1 MDDITSKKTDSF
13 NLLNENHFTETSL
26 KEAVNTQQHNLTDQT
41 SSQNKNPLLLPKF
54 SRKELDNVEMPDQ
67 IAKEIRMEKYRILGI
82 QLIGILLVLISAFF
96 LIVYFT
102 ANEKTDIL
110 GIDKAYIPNPILMG
124 IVGFIGLIILI
135 IGLVDYRQIL
145 LGVRTY
151 KTNLL
156 IGKDTI
162 PFFLIK
168 HYRYLIKGPIYINWL
183 CSTIYLYG
191 SLTLGIMIG
200 INEIFKRQNKEQIIS
215 EIIIVGVILI
225 ATILF
230 HVFSLIS
237 IKWRKGNISSYYGYE
252 ILSSEEIKESKKQAN
267 KQCLIVFFIILAIVL
282 FIVFIPYMLIRKKKR
297 LSLIPFLTQ

>member
-13 NLLNENHFTETSL
+13 NISNDNYFTEANL
-26 KEAVNTQQHNLTDQT
+26 REATNTQQTNLTDQ
-41 SSQNKNPLLLPKF
+41 SASQNKNSLLLPKF
-54 SRKELDNVEMPDQ
+54 SKKELDNVEMPDQ

-82 QLIGILLVLISAFF
+82 QLIGILLLLISAFF
-96 LIVYFT
+96 LIVHFT

-124 IVGFIGLIILI
+124 VVGFIGLIILI

-156 IGKDTI
+156 IGRDTI

-183 CSTIYLYG
+183 CATIYLYG

-200 INEIFKRQNKEQIIS
+200 INEIFKRQNKEQIIT

-225 ATILF
+225 ATVLF

-237 IKWRKGNISSYYGYE
+237 IRWRKGNISSYYGYE

-267 KQCLIVFFIILAIVL
+267 KQCLIVFFVILAIVL
-282 FIVFIPYMLIRKKKR
+282 FLVFIPYMLLRKKKG
-297 LSLIPFLTQ
+297 LSLIPFLTK

>member
-1 MDDITSKKTDSF
+1 MDDITSKKTDSVDVSNDNYF
-13 NLLNENHFTETSL
+13 NETNL
-26 KEAVNTQQHNLTDQT
+26 KESTNTQQTNLTDQ
-41 SSQNKNPLLLPKF
+41 SVSENKNSLLLPKF
-54 SRKELDNVEMPDQ
+54 SKKELDNVEMPDQ

-82 QLIGILLVLISAFF
+82 QLIGILLLLISAFF

-110 GIDKAYIPNPILMG
+110 GIDKSYIPNPILMG

-168 HYRYLIKGPIYINWL
+168 HYKYLIKGPIYINWL

-200 INEIFKRQNKEQIIS
+200 VNEIFKRQNKEQIIT

-230 HVFSLIS
+230 HAFSLIS

-252 ILSSEEIKESKKQAN
+252 ILSSEEIKESRKQAN
-267 KQCLIVFFIILAIVL
+267 KQCLIVFFVILAIVL
-282 FIVFIPYMLIRKKKR
+282 FIVFIPYMLLRKKKG